1 MTSIDLTAAFNAS
14 QDGTEGPW
22 VVQDLGGHPKY
33 PDLHTYNVLAPQGWR
48 NPDGSYVVCAIATGL
63 DSEPIARLIAA
74 APAMRDA
81 LNLLIAMDNG
91 NYEQDTVSYE
101 RAYAQARVAIHLATK
116 GATSSD
122 SAS

>member
-1 MTSIDLTAAFNAS
+1 MTSIDLTADLNAGM
-14 QDGTEGPW
+14 DGTEGPW
-22 VVQDLGGHPKY
+22 VVRDLGGDAKY

-81 LNLLIAMDNG
+81 LKRLISMDDG
-91 NYEQDTVSYE
+91 NYERDTMRYE
-101 RAYAQARVAIHLATK
+101 GAFEQAREAIASAIK
-116 GATSSD
+116 GA
-122 SAS
+122 